1 MLKVIDF
8 ITQYWQQLTLI
19 MLFLFLFAFVKPIV
33 DFLRSVKDGLKEIFN
48 PLGFFVFLV
57 LILFGIFI
65 YFFFQGTFR

>member
-65 YFFFQGTFR
+65 YFFFQGTFG